1 MKEIKINVENGV
13 NELVVRQGDASA
25 VHTGRNVNVDSVT
38 IPAVAEF
45 LSKENITTEIIL
57 DSVLSFSIDKRTME
71 LRYGVTQ
78 RHPYQINSAIE
89 LNPDLERFG
98 INSGNSYTTFELADF
113 IKMNRHYFESKPVAM
128 QLVSELKNFKAKVDK
143 EVENSSNDRGNR
155 RMLLNQVID
164 SNIPESF
171 VLELPVFKG
180 QPKARVVVEI
190 NINDDFTCTLISPDL
205 KEFILLESET
215 LINQQLDLIKEIHP
229 QLRIYQK

>member
-1 MKEIKINVENGV
+1 MSDLKLTVENGV
-13 NELVVRQGDASA
+13 NQLEIREGKAIDL
-25 VHTGRNVNVDSVT
+25 HTGRDVSVSGT
-38 IPAVAEF
+38 IVAVSEF
-45 LSKENITTEIIL
+45 LSKENISSSIIL
-57 DSVLSFSIDKRTME
+57 DSHIVFSVDMMTIG
-71 LRYGVTQ
+71 LVYGLTE
-78 RHPYQINSAIE
+78 RHPHEVKGSIQ
-89 LNPDLERFG
+89 LNPDLQKFG

-143 EVENSSNDRGNR
+143 EIENSSNDRGNR

-180 QPKARVVVEI
+180 QPKARVTVEI

-215 LINQQLDLIKEIHP
+215 LINQQLDLIKEMHP

>member
-45 LSKENITTEIIL
+45 LSKEDITTEIIL
-57 DSVLSFSIDKRTME
+57 DSVLSFSIDKRAME

-78 RHPYQINSAIE
+78 RHSYQINSAIE
-89 LNPDLERFG
+89 LNPDLQQFG

-180 QPKARVVVEI
+180 QPKARVIVEI
-190 NINDDFTCTLISPDL
+190 NINDDFTCALISPDL

-215 LINQQLDLIKEIHP
+215 LINQQLDLIKEMHP